1 MSGAGV
7 QRSEETLEKL
17 SKWQASPL
25 ANACSLP
32 VNPLLS
38 VTQCVTHGPRAPSES
53 LLEMQHFRPHSSPA
67 EWKPHFNKAPR
78 RIVCTSLR
86 TTVYS
91 PKET

>member
-1 MSGAGV
+1 MPGAGV

-38 VTQCVTHGPRAPSES
+38 
-53 LLEMQHFRPHSSPA
+53 LLLNVSPMDQ
-67 EWKPHFNKAPR
+67 EHHLR
-78 RIVCTSLR
+78 VC
-86 TTVYS
+86 
-91 PKET
+91 